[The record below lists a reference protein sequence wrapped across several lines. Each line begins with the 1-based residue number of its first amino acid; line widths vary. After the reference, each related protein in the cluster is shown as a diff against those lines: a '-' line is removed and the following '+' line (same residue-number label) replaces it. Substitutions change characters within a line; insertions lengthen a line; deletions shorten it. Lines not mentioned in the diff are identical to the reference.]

1 MEMITDHCQ
10 KERKAL
16 LVLAVF
22 ERPMDQVGTDRIN
35 GDVAAVR
42 VAGQGQFLA
51 IDDQNPGALELVGEI
66 KIAVSRQL
74 VGPLIDPSRNGS
86 WMEII
91 LAGNLG
97 TTVRFKNGLADDA
110 KLQVV
115 IMMLIRAILRRQKTA
130 IAGIT
135 EIPLYDANS
144 IAGKRF
150 DRGGSDSP
158 AFGTVAAAVWT
169 SAFLTCKLLR

>member
-1 MEMITDHCQ
+1 MEMIADHCQ

-22 ERPMDQVGTDRIN
+22 ECPMDQVGTDRVN

-51 IDDQNPGALELVGEI
+51 VDDQNPGAMELVGEI
-66 KIAVSRQL
+66 KIAVSRKL
-74 VGPLIDPSRNGS
+74 VGPLIDPSCNGS
-86 WMEII
+86 WMDII

-110 KLQVV
+110 KLQEV

-130 IAGIT
+130 MTGIT
-135 EIPLYDANS
+135 EIPLYGANS
-144 IAGKRF
+144 IAGERF
-150 DRGGSDSP
+150 NRGGSGSP
-158 AFGTVAAAVWT
+158 AFGTVAATVGT
-169 SAFLTCKLLR
+169 NAFLT

>member
-1 MEMITDHCQ
+1 MIDT
-10 KERKAL
+10 
-16 LVLAVF
+16 
-22 ERPMDQVGTDRIN
+22 
-35 GDVAAVR
+35 
-42 VAGQGQFLA
+42 
-51 IDDQNPGALELVGEI
+51 
-66 KIAVSRQL
+66 
-74 VGPLIDPSRNGS
+74 SRNGS

-110 KLQVV
+110 KLQDV

-144 IAGKRF
+144 IAGERF
-150 DRGGSDSP
+150 NRGGSGSP
-158 AFGTVAAAVWT
+158 AFGTVAAAVGT
-169 SAFLTCKLLR
+169 NAFLTCKLLR